1 MLKLL
6 FLILHSS
13 YFFNPFALLS
23 NVVQKGILSQKNFPI
38 GNFPR
43 VFSECAISQA
53 ATSQRLGPLRRRR
66 LQLGHSAGARMGQ
79 EVKRHGQ
86 NRLGPSAAALTDL
99 GSCRS
104 GNHVF
109 GNLPLGKI
117 PPPFPHTH
125 ISQFLQL
132 CQLFNLIIP
141 YYIRYVQFSSF
152 IYIFFYCRE
161 SKINDFP
168 SIFFLFWRK
177 TSFVT

>member
-6 FLILHSS
+6 VLILHSS

-66 LQLGHSAGARMGQ
+66 LQLGHSAGARMEQ

-86 NRLGPSAAALTDL
+86 NRLGAERCGFDRL
-99 GSCRS
+99 GK
-104 GNHVF
+104 
-109 GNLPLGKI
+109 LPLRKSRI
-117 PPPFPHTH
+117 WEFATWENTPPLPPHTH
-125 ISQFLQL
+125 
-132 CQLFNLIIP
+132 
-141 YYIRYVQFSSF
+141 F
-152 IYIFFYCRE
+152 IVFIVM
-161 SKINDFP
+161 
-168 SIFFLFWRK
+168 L
-177 TSFVT
+177 VV